1 MPRKC
6 DSHYHRGC
14 DSLSLSSPMCL
25 STRTFFFPP
34 KTHFPCFTTFCP
46 YVEIL
51 FYRALLLVNF
61 PDDLVAR
68 IQHSRCRCPTSD
80 SGHQPKSCL
89 KQQAKATQNQFPINN
104 WTIQAWLQ
112 DGESLHWYLIYK
124 KCAIFFPQNERKKY
138 DHFNN
143 TKKAFD
149 KIQHPFMV
157 KTLNKF
163 GTEGT
168 SLKKLKLYRTSPD
181 LILHMWWKEKDW
193 KLSSEIKNKARM
205 PTLNHCYSTQ
215 SWKV

>member
-1 MPRKC
+1 MHMERPWDKSNTDPEPGKAEWLVKKNLEEMPRKC

-68 IQHSRCRCPTSD
+68 IQHSRCRCPTSN

-124 KCAIFFPQNERKKY
+124 KCAIFFFFFY
-138 DHFNN
+138 
-143 TKKAFD
+143 
-149 KIQHPFMV
+149 
-157 KTLNKF
+157 L
-163 GTEGT
+163 
-168 SLKKLKLYRTSPD
+168 L
-181 LILHMWWKEKDW
+181 
-193 KLSSEIKNKARM
+193 LSKHKMFWIVM
-205 PTLNHCYSTQ
+205 
-215 SWKV
+215 

>member
-1 MPRKC
+1 MWLTLPQRLW
-6 DSHYHRGC
+6 
-14 DSLSLSSPMCL
+14 LSLPELTHVSVH
-25 STRTFFFPP
+25 TYFFFPP

-68 IQHSRCRCPTSD
+68 IQHSRCRCPTSN

-124 KCAIFFPQNERKKY
+124 KCAIFFFFFLSLTFKTQNVLNSDVADTPEIHRNEVWQQKVNQIRSPKMLG
-138 DHFNN
+138 NN
-143 TKKAFD
+143 CF
-149 KIQHPFMV
+149 
-157 KTLNKF
+157 
-163 GTEGT
+163 
-168 SLKKLKLYRTSPD
+168 
-181 LILHMWWKEKDW
+181 
-193 KLSSEIKNKARM
+193 
-205 PTLNHCYSTQ
+205 
-215 SWKV
+215 